1 MIISTRTSIG
11 SGRSSSSSIDSDT
24 SGFFGD
30 RGNKR
35 DALSM
40 QDWRVE
46 CQRSVLRAEYMH
58 HLERSYVSRVRA
70 ICDIKLKDR
79 GL

>member
-1 MIISTRTSIG
+1 MIKSTRTSIG
-11 SGRSSSSSIDSDT
+11 SGWGSSSSIDSDT
-24 SGFFGD
+24 SGFSGD

-40 QDWRVE
+40 QDWPVE
-46 CQRSVLRAEYMH
+46 CQRSVLKVEYMH
-58 HLERSYVSRVRA
+58 HLERGYVSRVRA
-70 ICDIKLKDR
+70 ICDIKLKDE